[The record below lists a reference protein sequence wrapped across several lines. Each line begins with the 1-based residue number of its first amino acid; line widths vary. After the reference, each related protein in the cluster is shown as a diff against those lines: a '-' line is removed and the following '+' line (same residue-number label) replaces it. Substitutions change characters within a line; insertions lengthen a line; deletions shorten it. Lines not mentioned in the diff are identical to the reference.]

1 MSAELVNAKRETED
15 ANARVEEVKNQSG
28 AALET
33 AALEEAK
40 TKESLSSSMAA
51 LQQVKMITLV
61 LAFP

>member
-1 MSAELVNAKRETED
+1 
-15 ANARVEEVKNQSG
+15 
-28 AALET
+28 LET